1 MHPAFQN
8 ALWSLPHGSTEHIP
22 GKLSICMGM
31 PVMLR
36 NNDATECCMT
46 KGAEGT
52 VAGWQA
58 SIGKQGKPML
68 DTLFVKLSNPP
79 KLVQIEGLPLNV
91 VPITRRSTKT
101 VCKLW
106 NDDVITISRN
116 QVLVL
121 PNFAMTDYSAQ
132 GHTRPDNV
140 VELNNCKTHQSYYTC
155 LSRSATADG
164 TIILQGFDSSK
175 ITGGAPGY
183 LRQEF
188 WELEILDYISKM
200 RYLGTLLINIDGH
213 RRNTL
218 ILQFQSWKGANYVPE
233 EVHPSIQWSAAH
245 PFIMQ
250 ERNDVSWHIPKNVK
264 VDKVGTEKV
273 NHFNTSI
280 TAKGSIPIYQIQ
292 EESNVGKKRKLE
304 ELPGVASKK
313 QKQSNEDIVYSTPR
327 GLIWDGVD
335 YSCAYDALFSILHN
349 IWLSDPITWSETF
362 SNTSQILEYL
372 TDGFQDMELE
382 NITFEQ
388 LRNNV
393 RRLLHHE
400 FENMFPYG
408 HRGTSVVE
416 LATKVFSNIAIN
428 SFTQLECVNCQFSGE
443 REPDSLACIIFGYS
457 CEITSVRE
465 QLKKAFV
472 HHTRMSCPEC
482 LTPLQRLT
490 YYQQTPRILLLSA
503 GGPSISVNK
512 SIKIR
517 TSNQSRIFKLK
528 GIVYHGGFHFTSRII
543 IDNNAVWYHD
553 GQLGPNCRFESEL
566 SDFSETDLNSC
577 GGRQISLIIYTQD

>member
-1 MHPAFQN
+1 
-8 ALWSLPHGSTEHIP
+8 
-22 GKLSICMGM
+22 
-31 PVMLR
+31 
-36 NNDATECCMT
+36 MT

-68 DTLFVKLSNPP
+68 DTLFVKLTNPP

-91 VPITRRSTKT
+91 VPITRCSTKT

-121 PNFAMTDYSAQ
+121 PNFSMTDYSAQ
-132 GHTRPDNV
+132 GLTRPDNV

-188 WELEILDYISKM
+188 RELEILDYISKM
-200 RYLGTLLINIDGH
+200 RYQGTLLINIDGH

-264 VDKVGTEKV
+264 VDKVGIEKV
-273 NHFNTSI
+273 NHFNTRI

-292 EESNVGKKRKLE
+292 EESNVGKKHKLE
-304 ELPGVASKK
+304 ELAGVVSKK
-313 QKQSNEDIVYSTPR
+313 QKQSNEGMAGATLKKQPIFNPSEVDNNNSLVAK
-327 GLIWDGVD
+327 GVD
-335 YSCAYDALFSILHN
+335 AERLGGVFIFADRLPVITGAAVQKPSAQSQGCRGERKNHIIKHRRRAAQIEQVDAVALGNLEKHSARTAE
-349 IWLSDPITWSETF
+349 PSEMIQADAAKF
-362 SNTSQILEYL
+362 GKGDRQQGKVNAGDAVAKGEGA
-372 TDGFQDMELE
+372 D
-382 NITFEQ
+382 
-388 LRNNV
+388 
-393 RRLLHHE
+393 
-400 FENMFPYG
+400 
-408 HRGTSVVE
+408 RGTQHD
-416 LATKVFSNIAIN
+416 A
-428 SFTQLECVNCQFSGE
+428 
-443 REPDSLACIIFGYS
+443 
-457 CEITSVRE
+457 
-465 QLKKAFV
+465 
-472 HHTRMSCPEC
+472 
-482 LTPLQRLT
+482 QRNRK
-490 YYQQTPRILLLSA
+490 P
-503 GGPSISVNK
+503 
-512 SIKIR
+512 
-517 TSNQSRIFKLK
+517 
-528 GIVYHGGFHFTSRII
+528 
-543 IDNNAVWYHD
+543 
-553 GQLGPNCRFESEL
+553 
-566 SDFSETDLNSC
+566 
-577 GGRQISLIIYTQD
+577 

>member
-1 MHPAFQN
+1 
-8 ALWSLPHGSTEHIP
+8 
-22 GKLSICMGM
+22 
-31 PVMLR
+31 
-36 NNDATECCMT
+36 MT

-132 GHTRPDNV
+132 GRTRPDNV

-183 LRQEF
+183 SRQEF
-188 WELEILDYISKM
+188 RELEILDYISKM
-200 RYLGTLLINIDGH
+200 SYQGTLPINIDGH

-304 ELPGVASKK
+304 ELPGVVSKK

-457 CEITSVRE
+457 REITSVRE